1 MGICGS
7 VGTAQTP
14 QIPAPPSKSIFFSG
28 FQNES
33 RETSAMRKLFR
44 NSASEEELKIYQEEL
59 RGTRPFFLIFTFVL
73 IAMYVFAFYSD
84 PALLKPTRLIPLIFL
99 GIVHGALY
107 WFSPRLTFNRRWMVP
122 FFLMQGLIVFTINL
136 ITHNQGML
144 IGLYL
149 ALSGAAVGIIED
161 LRKGIIPVAAYAV
174 LASANQVL
182 AWGWGSLFTWLILFG
197 PMMFFVVVYVVMF
210 TRETQSRR
218 RSQELLKELEVAH
231 QQLAEYATK
240 VEELTLSAERQ
251 RMARELH
258 DTLAQGLAGL
268 ILQLEA
274 VDSHLGQDHF
284 EQAQSIVHQA
294 MGRARVTLA
303 DARRVIRDLRDETPS
318 VESLSDAVRQEVERF
333 TTATGIPCE
342 LELSAPNRIPPS
354 VDEHARRAVAEG
366 LTNIARHA
374 EASNVW
380 LKLWESEGML
390 EITLRDDG
398 MGFDPTASVEA
409 GGHYGL
415 VGLRERVRLAG
426 GSLKVISEAGAGT
439 TLALVLPLEDG
450 VADP

>member
-1 MGICGS
+1 MRTFFFRKTTS
-7 VGTAQTP
+7 ENDLQT
-14 QIPAPPSKSIFFSG
+14 F
-28 FQNES
+28 
-33 RETSAMRKLFR
+33 
-44 NSASEEELKIYQEEL
+44 QEEL
-59 RGTRPFFLIFTFVL
+59 RGTRPFFLIFSFVL

-84 PALLKPTRLIPLIFL
+84 ATLLKPTKLIPLVLL

-107 WFSPRLTFNRRWMVP
+107 WFSPHLTVNRRWMVP
-122 FFLMQGLIVFTINL
+122 YFLVQGIILFTINL
-136 ITHNQGML
+136 IAQNQGIL
-144 IGLYL
+144 LGLYL

-161 LRKGIIPVAAYAV
+161 FRKGIIPVAAYTI

-182 AWGWGSLFTWLILFG
+182 AWGWGSLFGWLILFA

-218 RSQELLKELEVAH
+218 RTQQLLKELEAAH
-231 QQLAEYATK
+231 QQLSEYATK

-284 EQAQSIVHQA
+284 EQAQAIVHQA

-303 DARRVIRDLRDETPS
+303 DARRAIKNLRDETPS
-318 VESLSDAVRQEVERF
+318 TENLSDALRQEVDRF

-342 LELSAPNRIPPS
+342 LELSPPNRIPTN
-354 VDEHARRAVAEG
+354 VHEHARRALAEG

-374 EASNVW
+374 QANNVW
-380 LKLWESEGML
+380 LKLRESEGML

-398 MGFDPTASVEA
+398 MGFDPRTVAETS
-409 GGHYGL
+409 GHYGL
-415 VGLRERVRLAG
+415 VGLRERARLAG
-426 GSLKVISEAGAGT
+426 GSLMVISEPGAGT
-439 TLALVLPLEDG
+439 TLTLVLPLEDG
-450 VADP
+450 AAEP